1 MKECEKCGG
10 NLKYILKRMGYKCEK
25 CGSWYF
31 IVRTMIKDP
40 EIRKIK

>member
-25 CGSWYF
+25 L
-31 IVRTMIKDP
+31 
-40 EIRKIK
+40 RKIK